1 MGLYENVSYFSL
13 TTFKLG
19 GGGIIKQGEIFYN
32 LDLAR
37 KTWGANNSVYGTY
50 AKLLQFNDYY
60 KGIVLFLSC
69 DK

>member
-1 MGLYENVSYFSL
+1 MKMWVTSL
-13 TTFKLG
+13 WPHLSWG
-19 GGGIIKQGEIFYN
+19 GGGVIKQGEIFYN